1 MTSVSSRHSS
11 RTRSR
16 SRSRHPAHSRSRSRT
31 GTPRSPYSSHS
42 FSHSRSRSA
51 SRTRSR
57 SRYSESRSRSRSRSP
72 RPGSWSRSRSP
83 SQGVASYSS
92 RSRSR
97 TRSRSR
103 SSYTSGRRHTYT
115 SRSRSRSHPSGHSR
129 SGSNY
134 STSSVQISSK
144 DPRDRS
150 KRVNWANSIWLVGEK
165 AKDVLFHFCDKCDL
179 PIVIYGRL
187 LPCKH
192 VLCYQC
198 AVKLSNKCSRCQKS
212 VQNIE
217 RCLVGGIFMCFES
230 DNCRRTYL
238 SQRDLQAH
246 IDHRHRVGS
255 AGGSTTTPAAT
266 GAAQVKTSTTQKTQS
281 KVSPDDSGKQP
292 IPTGSTVPVSLSND
306 SLSLL
311 QSLQRS
317 SNLAQCTNVSV
328 SSATL
333 GFTTGNKNIG
343 LLPLPSTSTSTS
355 LPHPRIPMNVAP
367 PVRPPPTLTPFPQ
380 MMQFSTPPP
389 PLGPRGIPPPSVM
402 NPSIPPPAVPAP
414 RSQPPPFSSTNAVA
428 ALAAAAAAMS
438 GTHPKP
444 PAMQGRSNS
453 LLSAPLS
460 VGSTGHLQPT
470 GLNLSLLTNALIGG
484 STTWSRTNTNI
495 SNVRTPSSTSSR
507 LPQSGPSGPMN
518 IGRFPF

>member
-1 MTSVSSRHSS
+1 MHYASQLLAIRRNRESGFLLF
-11 RTRSR
+11 
-16 SRSRHPAHSRSRSRT
+16 PE
-31 GTPRSPYSSHS
+31 G
-42 FSHSRSRSA
+42 FSQ
-51 SRTRSR
+51 T
-57 SRYSESRSRSRSRSP
+57 
-72 RPGSWSRSRSP
+72 
-83 SQGVASYSS
+83 
-92 RSRSR
+92 
-97 TRSRSR
+97 
-103 SSYTSGRRHTYT
+103 
-115 SRSRSRSHPSGHSR
+115 
-129 SGSNY
+129 
-134 STSSVQISSK
+134 
-144 DPRDRS
+144 
-150 KRVNWANSIWLVGEK
+150 
-165 AKDVLFHFCDKCDL
+165 
-179 PIVIYGRL
+179 
-187 LPCKH
+187 
-192 VLCYQC
+192 
-198 AVKLSNKCSRCQKS
+198 CQKS

-255 AGGSTTTPAAT
+255 TGGSTTTPAAP
-266 GAAQVKTSTTQKTQS
+266 GAVQVKTSTAQKTQS
-281 KVSPDDSGKQP
+281 KVSPDDSGNQP

-317 SNLAQCTNVSV
+317 SNLAQCASVSV

-333 GFTTGNKNIG
+333 GFTTGNKNVG
-343 LLPLPSTSTSTS
+343 LLPLPPTSTSTS

-460 VGSTGHLQPT
+460 VGSTGHLQ
-470 GLNLSLLTNALIGG
+470 SCLTSEKADV
-484 STTWSRTNTNI
+484 SRGYELK
-495 SNVRTPSSTSSR
+495 RQQSTSWFLVTILDHR
-507 LPQSGPSGPMN
+507 LHELPVDSA
-518 IGRFPF
+518 

>member
-1 MTSVSSRHSS
+1 MSCAVRTYWVMLHLTAQIKANILLHLGFCGIGPTQSS
-11 RTRSR
+11 TA
-16 SRSRHPAHSRSRSRT
+16 PV
-31 GTPRSPYSSHS
+31 
-42 FSHSRSRSA
+42 
-51 SRTRSR
+51 
-57 SRYSESRSRSRSRSP
+57 
-72 RPGSWSRSRSP
+72 P
-83 SQGVASYSS
+83 SLIPNNC
-92 RSRSR
+92 R
-97 TRSRSR
+97 
-103 SSYTSGRRHTYT
+103 
-115 SRSRSRSHPSGHSR
+115 
-129 SGSNY
+129 
-134 STSSVQISSK
+134 VQVNINSSK
-144 DPRDRS
+144 
-150 KRVNWANSIWLVGEK
+150 
-165 AKDVLFHFCDKCDL
+165 
-179 PIVIYGRL
+179 IV
-187 LPCKH
+187 C
-192 VLCYQC
+192 VF
-198 AVKLSNKCSRCQKS
+198 RCQKS

-355 LPHPRIPMNVAP
+355 LSHPRIPMNVAP

-438 GTHPKP
+438 GTHPKA